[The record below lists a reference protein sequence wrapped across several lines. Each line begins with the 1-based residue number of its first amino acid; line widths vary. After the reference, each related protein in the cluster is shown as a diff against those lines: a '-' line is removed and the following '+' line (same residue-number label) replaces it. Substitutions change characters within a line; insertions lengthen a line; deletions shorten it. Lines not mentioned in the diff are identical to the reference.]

1 MSALSNWFNHLSPT
15 TRGVLLLCVSS
26 SLFATMGVCIRFASF
41 TVDNTQVVFFR
52 NIVTL
57 VVIGGIYL
65 GRAPKRFFKDM
76 KTTQIKLHLARGI
89 TGVAAMYGFFY
100 AIAKL
105 PLSNAMIFTY
115 AAPVFIPFVAWVFL
129 REPMSARMW
138 LAAALGF
145 VGVTLV
151 AKPDTGVFDWI
162 SVIGLSAALLA
173 ATAFV
178 AVRALTKTEPITR
191 IVFYFALIASVISF
205 VPAIPGF
212 RAFSL
217 TELGFLI
224 GAGVFATAAQMIMS
238 KAYSYADAGK
248 IAPANYTAIAIAG
261 GWAWLIWGEVP
272 DLISMTGMLV
282 ILGAIL
288 LCMPESV
295 RTFKAWLSD
304 KLAKKT

>member
-1 MSALSNWFNHLSPT
+1 
-15 TRGVLLLCVSS
+15 
-26 SLFATMGVCIRFASF
+26 MGVCIRFASF

-52 NIVTL
+52 NLVTL
-57 VVIGGIYL
+57 VVIGGVYL
-65 GRAPKRFFKDM
+65 GRAPKRFFSDM
-76 KTTQIKLHLARGI
+76 KTAQLKLHLVRGI

-138 LAAALGF
+138 LAAGLGF

-151 AKPDTGVFDWI
+151 AKPDSGVFDWI
-162 SVIGLSAALLA
+162 SLIGLSAALLA

-178 AVRALTKTEPITR
+178 AVRALTKIEPITR

-205 VPAIPGF
+205 VPALPGF

-217 TELGFLI
+217 TELGFLL
-224 GAGVFATAAQMIMS
+224 GAGAFATAAQMIMS
-238 KAYSYADAGK
+238 KAYSFADAGK

-272 DLISMTGMLV
+272 DLISVVGMLV

-288 LCMPESV
+288 LCMPDSV
-295 RTFKAWLSD
+295 RTFKAWIVD
-304 KLAKKT
+304 KLSKQT

>member
-15 TRGVLLLCVSS
+15 TRGVLLLCMSS

-52 NIVTL
+52 NLVTL
-57 VVIGGIYL
+57 VVIGGVYL
-65 GRAPKRFFKDM
+65 GRAPKRFFSDM
-76 KTTQIKLHLARGI
+76 KTAQLKLHLVRGI

-138 LAAALGF
+138 LAAGLGF

-151 AKPDTGVFDWI
+151 AKPDSGVFDWI
-162 SVIGLSAALLA
+162 SLIGLSAALLA

-178 AVRALTKTEPITR
+178 AVRALTKIEPITR

-205 VPAIPGF
+205 VPALPGF

-217 TELGFLI
+217 TELGFLL
-224 GAGVFATAAQMIMS
+224 GAGAFATAAQMIMS
-238 KAYSYADAGK
+238 KAYSFADAGK

-272 DLISMTGMLV
+272 DLISVVGMLV

-288 LCMPESV
+288 LCMPDSV
-295 RTFKAWLSD
+295 RTFKAWIVD
-304 KLAKKT
+304 KLSKQT